1 MSRRLLIAA
10 VVLAGAAAGGAF
22 VLLADDDAGDTS
34 PRGHALAAC
43 DAAADFDA
51 AVRRNDDVD
60 TVRRRLAK
68 ARDEARQAEEGNSLY
83 VGLASGIEALH
94 IAIENNDAQA
104 ARVGVEVV
112 RTECGYVRRPA
123 QAGS

>member
-1 MSRRLLIAA
+1 MRRAA
-10 VVLAGAAAGGAF
+10 VAVAAIVVATASAAVASIVLS
-22 VLLADDDAGDTS
+22 DDAGDTS
-34 PRGHALAAC
+34 PRGHALEACEAATK
-43 DAAADFDA
+43 FDA

-60 TVRRRLAK
+60 TVRRHLQK
-68 ARDEARQAEEGNSLY
+68 ARDEARAAEQGNSLY

-94 IAIENNDAQA
+94 IAIETNDAQA
-104 ARVGVEVV
+104 AKVGVEVV